1 MAFSIMTFGILTL
14 NIKEFSITIVN
25 IMILSMTV
33 KTGTS
38 SITKLDAYAEYH
50 HPD

>member
-1 MAFSIMTFGILTL
+1 MTFGILTF
-14 NIKEFSITIVN
+14 NVKQFSITIVN
-25 IMILSMTV
+25 IMTLSMTI

-50 HPD
+50 PPD